1 MNEHYDLIKFFKEY
15 GIYDYRITFNDIKKR
30 ITILSESAEHNKNEK
45 LRFVYVLFNYSDVS
59 YYLRT
64 NVINQDFVD
73 YIKHIVSSHT
83 LQSSKYLELSI
94 FKSIS
99 SNKKFADNTNFY
111 RFDNHFKNI
120 HITSLYH
127 SIKVISSEL
136 SSIQTDY
143 NTFTYVQLL
152 DNKNNYIFSNA
163 TERPRSI
170 EELSVLSW
178 NPKKK
183 IDVNLFPQKLR
194 IRFSYPVIMIIVSL
208 LTDTFNT
215 KFFSYGSSYLI
226 RNKNERI
233 LDSSVNI
240 LNIGDYYLHYDAEG
254 NSASKSY
261 LIKNGM
267 IDSLLC
273 SQISK
278 SNYTKNFTYSSYF
291 NYNLNDFDIFSPKRE
306 LKFEGINNSD
316 LNDYDFY
323 LKYTVPESIKYSLE
337 TGNIR
342 CIFMCDSEQYLE
354 YYGPLTILLSQI
366 ISSETLG
373 TNYEDYILREYIAYI
388 PKENF
393 I

>member
-30 ITILSESAEHNKNEK
+30 ITILSESTEHNKNEK

-170 EELSVLSW
+170 EELSLLSW
-178 NPKKK
+178 NPKGNMK
-183 IDVNLFPQKLR
+183 
-194 IRFSYPVIMIIVSL
+194 
-208 LTDTFNT
+208 
-215 KFFSYGSSYLI
+215 
-226 RNKNERI
+226 
-233 LDSSVNI
+233 
-240 LNIGDYYLHYDAEG
+240 YD
-254 NSASKSY
+254 
-261 LIKNGM
+261 
-267 IDSLLC
+267 
-273 SQISK
+273 
-278 SNYTKNFTYSSYF
+278 
-291 NYNLNDFDIFSPKRE
+291 
-306 LKFEGINNSD
+306 
-316 LNDYDFY
+316 
-323 LKYTVPESIKYSLE
+323 
-337 TGNIR
+337 
-342 CIFMCDSEQYLE
+342 
-354 YYGPLTILLSQI
+354 
-366 ISSETLG
+366 
-373 TNYEDYILREYIAYI
+373 
-388 PKENF
+388 
-393 I
+393 